1 MLFGKDRTH
10 MKRITT
16 WVLIIALIIFII
28 DWGIIGVKLLDG
40 NYDIITEAYI
50 GAACFGVML
59 ISAVYKAFASK
70 CPHGGKMIQSNG
82 KYCPHCGKEI

>member
-16 WVLIIALIIFII
+16 CVLIIALIIFII

-40 NYDIITEAYI
+40 DYDIIPEAYI
-50 GAACFGVML
+50 GAAC
-59 ISAVYKAFASK
+59 KAFASK
-70 CPHGGKMIQSNG
+70 CPHCGKMIQSNG

>member
-1 MLFGKDRTH
+1 

-16 WVLIIALIIFII
+16 WVLVIALIIFII

-50 GAACFGVML
+50 GAVCFGAML
-59 ISAVYKAFASK
+59 ICAVCKAFTNT
-70 CPHGGKMIQSNG
+70 CPHCGKLIQSNG
-82 KYCPHCGKEI
+82 KYCPHCGKEA

>member
-1 MLFGKDRTH
+1 

-59 ISAVYKAFASK
+59 ICAVCKAFTNK
-70 CPHGGKMIQSNG
+70 CPHCGKLIQSNG
-82 KYCPHCGKEI
+82 KYCPHCGKEV

>member
-1 MLFGKDRTH
+1 

-16 WVLIIALIIFII
+16 CVLIIALIVFII

-40 NYDIITEAYI
+40 DYDIILEAYI

-59 ISAVYKAFASK
+59 ISAVCKAFTNK
-70 CPHGGKMIQSNG
+70 CPHCGKMIQSNG
-82 KYCPHCGKEI
+82 KYYPHCGKEI

>member
-16 WVLIIALIIFII
+16 WVLVIALIIFII

-50 GAACFGVML
+50 GAACFGAML
-59 ISAVYKAFASK
+59 ICAVCKAFTNK
-70 CPHGGKMIQSNG
+70 CPHCGKLIQSNG
-82 KYCPHCGKEI
+82 KYCPHCGKEV

>member
-16 WVLIIALIIFII
+16 CVLIIALIVFII

-50 GAACFGVML
+50 GAACFGAML
-59 ISAVYKAFASK
+59 ICAVCKAFTNK
-70 CPHGGKMIQSNG
+70 CPHCGKLIQSNG
-82 KYCPHCGKEI
+82 KY

>member
-1 MLFGKDRTH
+1 

-16 WVLIIALIIFII
+16 CVLIIALIIFII
-28 DWGIIGVKLLDG
+28 DWGIIGMKLLDG
-40 NYDIITEAYI
+40 DYDIITETYI

-70 CPHGGKMIQSNG
+70 CPHCGKMIQSNG
-82 KYCPHCGKEI
+82 KYCPHYGQEI

>member
-1 MLFGKDRTH
+1 

-16 WVLIIALIIFII
+16 WVLVIALIIFII

-40 NYDIITEAYI
+40 DYDIIPEAYI

-70 CPHGGKMIQSNG
+70 CPHCGKMIQSNG
-82 KYCPHCGKEI
+82 KYCPHYGKEI

>member
-1 MLFGKDRTH
+1 

-16 WVLIIALIIFII
+16 WVLIIALIICII
-28 DWGIIGVKLLDG
+28 DWGIIGVKMHDG
-40 NYDIITEAYI
+40 EYDIIPEAYI

-70 CPHGGKMIQSNG
+70 CPHCGKLIQSNG
-82 KYCPHCGKEI
+82 KY

>member
-1 MLFGKDRTH
+1 

-16 WVLIIALIIFII
+16 WVLVIALIIFII

-50 GAACFGVML
+50 GAACFGAML
-59 ISAVYKAFASK
+59 ICAVCKAFTNK
-70 CPHGGKMIQSNG
+70 CSHCGKLIQSNG
-82 KYCPHCGKEI
+82 KYCPHCGKEV